1 MIRVFI
7 ILASALLLAAC
18 GGSKLTESFTFL
30 QTPEKPVKR
39 DVFPAAFKQE
49 IINVIP
55 SIVSERRGIREAYYS
70 DPSLDPKIN
79 TYFSCVRFNARD
91 RAGEYQGAKE
101 YAAYY
106 YDGHLN
112 QFVIAPPDQCGTAPY
127 KPFPELERL
136 CVGTKCS

>member
-7 ILASALLLAAC
+7 VLATTLLLAAC
-18 GGSKLTESFTFL
+18 SNSLTESFTFL
-30 QTPEKPVKR
+30 QTAEKPVKR

-49 IINVIP
+49 VLNIVP
-55 SIVSERRGIREAYYS
+55 SVVSERRGIREAYYS
-70 DPSLDPKIN
+70 DPVMDSKIN
-79 TYFSCVRFNARD
+79 TYFSCVRFNARNA
-91 RAGEYQGAKE
+91 AGEYQGAKE

-112 QFVIAPPDQCGTAPY
+112 QFVIAPPDQCATVAY